1 LRHQRSNPVTLDC
14 EKQTPLRCL
23 FHNLNLHCIKRS
35 VVACIV
41 STRRLHTKYKYNANT
56 IQKHVERAYFL
67 PAVVQFAHEH
77 EVAVEE
83 FHLLLQLQ
91 LSLLVGPPHAVCKI
105 PAEKAAKCMPA
116 HTRIGTNVRLIVL
129 SIISNFNDHCRE
141 MGLVVI

>member
-1 LRHQRSNPVTLDC
+1 M
-14 EKQTPLRCL
+14 
-23 FHNLNLHCIKRS
+23 NLLCIQRS
-35 VVACIV
+35 VVACII
-41 STRRLHTKYKYNANT
+41 SYQIQYDTNT

-77 EVAVEE
+77 EVAVED

-105 PAEKAAKCMPA
+105 PAEKAAKLTPA
-116 HTRIGTNVRLIVL
+116 HTQATNVRLIVL
-129 SIISNFNDHCRE
+129 SMISNFNDHCRE